1 MQAYVDTRLPYNR
14 MRILARAQWFD
25 QGQLHKITF
34 SRSIRLIVRYI
45 ISWMSAATLLL
56 CAGCLQTPRPSMI
69 IGSQRGDNRGLSSAS
84 AARGSAQVSKS
95 SSNRFTD
102 TTVVH
107 LAEAKPASMGQIL
120 RQAQAHIDEQR
131 YEAAMEQIRIVMETA
146 DQRDSLA
153 QEAQFMLGE
162 LYVQQNEF
170 DNAYKAFSA
179 SVQSPLTVAGVREKS
194 LLRLGHVYC
203 AKGKNEEAAKV
214 FKRFVEEFPGS
225 SYVQLANCSSV
236 GR

>member
-1 MQAYVDTRLPYNR
+1 MMSGSPR
-14 MRILARAQWFD
+14 
-25 QGQLHKITF
+25 GQH
-34 SRSIRLIVRYI
+34 
-45 ISWMSAATLLL
+45 SAPS
-56 CAGCLQTPRPSMI
+56 AG
-69 IGSQRGDNRGLSSAS
+69 SSAH
-84 AARGSAQVSKS
+84 GSAHSSKH

-102 TTVVH
+102 TTVVN
-107 LAEAKPASMGQIL
+107 LAEAKPSTISQIL
-120 RQAQAHIDEQR
+120 RQAQAYMDEQR
-131 YEAAMEQIRIVMETA
+131 YEAAMEHIRIVMETV

-170 DNAYKAFSA
+170 DDAFKAFST
-179 SVQSPLTVAGVREKS
+179 SVQSPLTVPGVREKS

-214 FKRFVEEFPGS
+214 FKRFKEEFPGS
-225 SYVQLANCSSV
+225 SYVQLASCSSV

>member
-1 MQAYVDTRLPYNR
+1 MTGSHRGDHGAL
-14 MRILARAQWFD
+14 
-25 QGQLHKITF
+25 
-34 SRSIRLIVRYI
+34 
-45 ISWMSAATLLL
+45 SAAST
-56 CAGCLQTPRPSMI
+56 
-69 IGSQRGDNRGLSSAS
+69 
-84 AARGSAQVSKS
+84 ARGSAQLSKS

-102 TTVVH
+102 TSVIN
-107 LAEAKPASMGQIL
+107 LSEAKPSSLVQIL
-120 RQAQAHIDEQR
+120 RQAQAHVDEQR
-131 YEAAMEQIRIVMETA
+131 YDAALEQIRIVLETV

-153 QEAQFMLGE
+153 QEAQVMLGE
-162 LYVQQNEF
+162 LYVQQNQF
-170 DNAYKAFSA
+170 DDAFKAFSA
-179 SVQSPLTVAGVREKS
+179 SVQSPLTVPGVREKS